1 MKSGLRPAGGGR
13 RSGPRGSCGR
23 AEMVTGLG
31 ARRGGGGGVS
41 SITWAAGRGSGW
53 EKLGWSWMGQLPP
66 SLPFPEKQGGPATL
80 LGRDAEI
87 SVGLCEAVVFA
98 HSPEGPPHSWAF

>member
-1 MKSGLRPAGGGR
+1 MKSGFPPVGGGR

-31 ARRGGGGGVS
+31 ARQGGGGRLQHHVGGREGERLGEVGVVVDGS
-41 SITWAAGRGSGW
+41 AA
-53 EKLGWSWMGQLPP
+53 P
-66 SLPFPEKQGGPATL
+66 SLPFPERQGGPATL
-80 LGRDAEI
+80 LGHDAEV

>member
-31 ARRGGGGGVS
+31 ARRGGRGGRLQHHVGGREGERLGEVGVVVDGS
-41 SITWAAGRGSGW
+41 AAP
-53 EKLGWSWMGQLPP
+53 QPALP
-66 SLPFPEKQGGPATL
+66 
-80 LGRDAEI
+80 
-87 SVGLCEAVVFA
+87 
-98 HSPEGPPHSWAF
+98 